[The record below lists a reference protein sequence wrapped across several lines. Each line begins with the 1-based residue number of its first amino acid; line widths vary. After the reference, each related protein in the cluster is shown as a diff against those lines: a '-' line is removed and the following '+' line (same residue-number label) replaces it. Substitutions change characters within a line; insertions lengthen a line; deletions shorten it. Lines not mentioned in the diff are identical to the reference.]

1 MSEIRARAS
10 RRAFCL
16 GSWTMN
22 GFTGRNGPVFRLP
35 GTLVPAAAGAD
46 DASAADEA
54 GRTEG
59 AGGAGGGGGAGGT
72 GGAGA
77 RVGDGVATAGAPA
90 PSGLMANTLL
100 HTLQRARKPPA
111 GTLAGSTRYTV
122 SHEGQVTF
130 TPLLRFLRLRGRDH
144 GADRPRTPILPAS
157 SRNSSS
163 RSPTH

>member
-46 DASAADEA
+46 DASAADGA
-54 GRTEG
+54 GRTG
-59 AGGAGGGGGAGGT
+59 GAGGAGRAGGAGGGAAARGGG

-77 RVGDGVATAGAPA
+77 RVGDGVATPGAPA

-111 GTLAGSTRYTV
+111 GTLAGSTR
-122 SHEGQVTF
+122 
-130 TPLLRFLRLRGRDH
+130 
-144 GADRPRTPILPAS
+144 
-157 SRNSSS
+157 
-163 RSPTH
+163 

>member
-46 DASAADEA
+46 DASAAE
-54 GRTEG
+54 
-59 AGGAGGGGGAGGT
+59 GAGGT

-77 RVGDGVATAGAPA
+77 RVGDGVATPGAPA

-111 GTLAGSTRYTV
+111 GTLAGSTR
-122 SHEGQVTF
+122 
-130 TPLLRFLRLRGRDH
+130 
-144 GADRPRTPILPAS
+144 
-157 SRNSSS
+157 
-163 RSPTH
+163 

>member
-59 AGGAGGGGGAGGT
+59 AGGGGAGAGRAGGGGGAGGT

-111 GTLAGSTRYTV
+111 GTLAGSTR
-122 SHEGQVTF
+122 
-130 TPLLRFLRLRGRDH
+130 
-144 GADRPRTPILPAS
+144 
-157 SRNSSS
+157 
-163 RSPTH
+163 

>member
-59 AGGAGGGGGAGGT
+59 AGGAGGAGRAGGGAAARGDGDGATGGD
-72 GGAGA
+72 GAAGRGAVMAGAGA
-77 RVGDGVATAGAPA
+77 AP
-90 PSGLMANTLL
+90 G
-100 HTLQRARKPPA
+100 
-111 GTLAGSTRYTV
+111 LAG
-122 SHEGQVTF
+122 
-130 TPLLRFLRLRGRDH
+130 
-144 GADRPRTPILPAS
+144 RP
-157 SRNSSS
+157 
-163 RSPTH
+163 